1 MRIQQT
7 IALML
12 LTALPAALDAKE
24 TTMSLYDLTANTL
37 AGKAQPLSTYKGKVA
52 LVVNTASECGFTPQY
67 AGLEKLYEEYSPKGL
82 VILGF
87 PSNDFGKQ
95 EPGSA
100 ADIQHFCQKNYGV
113 KFPMFEKVATKGAE
127 QSPVY
132 KFLTVKEG
140 EPKWNFHKYLVGKD
154 GQVLKSFPSKVA
166 PDSKELRDAI
176 DAALK

>member
-1 MRIQQT
+1 MHKK
-7 IALML
+7 LML
-12 LTALPAALDAKE
+12 VAALLLSGSVVVAKE
-24 TTMSLYDLTANTL
+24 TSMSLYDLTVNNL
-37 AGKAQPLSTYKGKVA
+37 GGKPQPLAAYKGKVA

-67 AGLEKLYEEYSPKGL
+67 AGLEKLYKDYAPKGL

-95 EPGSA
+95 EPGTSEQ
-100 ADIQHFCQKNYGV
+100 IHTFCEKNYGV
-113 KFPMFEKVATKGAE
+113 TFPMFEKVATKGAD

-132 KFLTVKEG
+132 KFVTAKNG

-154 GQVLKSFPSKVA
+154 GQVIKAFPSNVT
-166 PDSKELRDAI
+166 PESKELHDAI